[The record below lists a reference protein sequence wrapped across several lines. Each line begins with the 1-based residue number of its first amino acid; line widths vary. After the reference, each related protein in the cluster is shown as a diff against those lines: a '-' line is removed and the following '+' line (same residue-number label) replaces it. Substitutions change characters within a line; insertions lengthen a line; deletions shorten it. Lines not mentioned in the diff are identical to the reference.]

1 MEQLKVTG
9 QVFKVTDKIQKSE
22 KFAMRELWLTYGDKY
37 PQTIAIQFNNDKCDL
52 LNNLQPGELITVG
65 VNLNGRIWNGNDGQ
79 KVFNTINGWS
89 IEYSGATKPQ
99 NTQPYQERVM
109 ESTSQKIERL
119 NKETS
124 LSDLANGDLPF

>member
-9 QVFKVTDKIQKSE
+9 QVFKVTNKIQKSE
-22 KFAMRELWLTYGDKY
+22 KFSMRELWLTYGDKY

-65 VNLNGRIWNGNDGQ
+65 VNLNGRIWNGQDGQ
-79 KVFNTINGWS
+79 KVFNTINGWT
-89 IEYSGATKPQ
+89 IEYSGTTKPQ

-119 NKETS
+119 NKESS
-124 LSDLANGDLPF
+124 LSDLGNDDLPF

>member
-9 QVFKVTDKIQKSE
+9 QVFKVTNKIQKSE

-119 NKETS
+119 NKESS
-124 LSDLANGDLPF
+124 LSDLGNGDLPF